1 MKISSMLLTFI
12 VALVVIVGI
21 NSCAKPGGNAVT
33 DSNVDYYTCTMHPSV
48 HSKTPGKCPICS
60 MDLVPVLKKVANDS
74 RLKDYSNDAMNDNG
88 SMPMPSPNQT
98 GNKPSEFSVPVE
110 RQQQI
115 GVTYASAEHRQIRL
129 SIRSV
134 AVLEPDQAKIFE
146 YVARV
151 DGYVQEL
158 KVSSPGEQVNA
169 GEPLLTIYS
178 PDLRSSEQEL
188 INLLNE
194 RDRGGSGQASLDQ
207 VIESSKQR
215 LRQWNVSDEEIKAL
229 EKSRKPTD
237 TLVLRSPF
245 SGVVEDVP
253 IKTGMSVKMGDRLV
267 GVMDLSR
274 LWLWADF
281 YENEVG
287 LLRVGQKLDISFPAF
302 PGKKFEGQ
310 IGAID
315 RRLDAM
321 KRTTRVR
328 IDLDNSDDQLRPGM
342 FANVELK
349 IDGGEGL
356 TIPIDAVLPTGSR
369 SLVFVDKGSGK
380 LEPRFIRV
388 GRSFTQNDANGE
400 TSYDEVLDGL
410 SEGERVVSSANFLID
425 AESRIQGALK
435 TWDDE
440 SESKEEKSPATPAQ
454 SQKTP
459 FGQNAVPAFQSILGA
474 YDRIHESLAKDQVD
488 GIAAD
493 AVSLRGAIR
502 QLISSTPELMKQEG
516 YRNALAKLK
525 RTAEGFDARNLE
537 DARAQFGF
545 FSADLIAFLKLYPAL
560 IDQPLYSITCPM
572 WKESP
577 AQWLQTTAQI
587 KNPFFGKQMPD
598 CGQVGGSLQALK

>member
-1 MKISSMLLTFI
+1 
-12 VALVVIVGI
+12 
-21 NSCAKPGGNAVT
+21 
-33 DSNVDYYTCTMHPSV
+33 
-48 HSKTPGKCPICS
+48 

-74 RLKDYSNDAMNDNG
+74 GAKDNANNGISDNG
-88 SMPMPSPNQT
+88 SMPMPPPNQT
-98 GNKPSEFSVPVE
+98 GNRPSEFSVPIE

-115 GVTYASAEHRQIRL
+115 GVTYASAERRPIQL

-151 DGYVQEL
+151 DGYIQEL

-178 PDLRSSEQEL
+178 PDLRSSELEL
-188 INLLNE
+188 LNLLNE
-194 RDRGGSGQASLDQ
+194 RDRGGSSRASLDQ

-229 EKSRKPTD
+229 EKSRKATD

-245 SGVVEDVP
+245 TGVIEDVP
-253 IKTGMSVKMGDRLV
+253 MKQGMSVKVGDRLV
-267 GVMDLSR
+267 GIMDLSQ

-281 YENEVG
+281 YENDVG
-287 LLRVGQKLDISFPAF
+287 LLRIGQKLDISLPAF

-310 IGAID
+310 IRAID
-315 RRLDAM
+315 RRLDAT

-328 IDLDNSDDQLRPGM
+328 IDLDNPEDQLRPGM

-349 IDGGEGL
+349 IDAGEGL
-356 TIPIDAVLPTGSR
+356 TIPLDAVLPTGSR

-388 GRSFTQNDANGE
+388 GRSFTQTDANGE
-400 TSYDEVLDGL
+400 ASYEEVLEGL

-440 SESKEEKSPATPAQ
+440 SETKQKNIPTPAQ
-454 SQKTP
+454 NQKTP
-459 FGQNAVPAFQSILGA
+459 VGQNAAPALQSILGA
-474 YDRIHESLAKDQVD
+474 YDRIHESLAKDQID
-488 GIAAD
+488 GVAAQ
-493 AVSLRGAIR
+493 AVALRGSIR
-502 QLISSTPELMKQEG
+502 QLISSTPEQMKQES
-516 YRNALAKLK
+516 YRGAVTKLR

-537 DARAQFGF
+537 DGRAQFGF

-560 IDQPLYSITCPM
+560 IDHSLYTITCPV

-577 AQWLQTTAQI
+577 AQWLQTTAEV
-587 KNPFFGKQMPD
+587 KNPFLGKQMPD
-598 CGQVGGSLQALK
+598 CGQVSGPLQALK